1 MFALSFRHAPPG
13 LRACIRKSDPLP
25 EKLSQA
31 TGLLVIHVD
40 RSLNVGARL
49 CHPRFAPARCRPVA
63 PLEFD
68 NQSLLA
74 CMGSTVWR
82 LFKPTPGNC

>member
-1 MFALSFRHAPPG
+1 MFALSFRHAPPDVPPG
-13 LRACIRKSDPLP
+13 LRACIRRSDPLP
-25 EKLSQA
+25 AKLSHA

-68 NQSLLA
+68 NQSLLVF
-74 CMGSTVWR
+74 ST
-82 LFKPTPGNC
+82 